1 MDSVEYFRTLLS
13 IPSPSWK
20 EDGMSSFI
28 TRTMTSFGYRF
39 VDDAVGNLLFFLPGA
54 GERPMLASH
63 MDTVPLAL
71 TPHVIETGTHFMTD
85 GNTALGA
92 DNKATTAAMLA
103 AAEKHLNACFLFTRA
118 EEVGLQ
124 GSKKLTAEFFAPFRI
139 SMAFVPDAEGHV
151 GTVITSAPGKDT
163 INTVINGRTA
173 HAGFSPESG
182 RNAIQAAAIAIS
194 RSPSGRIDEETT
206 CNIGMISG
214 GNSTNTVPDRAE
226 YRYEVRSLDDSKR
239 NRISSLIISEAERA
253 AEEMECTADIIRT
266 ELYSPY
272 IIPGDSKAKATV
284 KTAIEALGMEYGEK
298 ATSGGSDTNNIRAL
312 GIDAITL
319 TSGYEHPHS
328 TKERIEKAQ
337 LIALERLLS
346 ALAG

>member
-1 MDSVEYFRTLLS
+1 MDVLGYFRTLLD

-20 EDGMSSFI
+20 EDAVSSFI
-28 TRTMTSFGYRF
+28 TMTMSSFGYQMI
-39 VDDAVGNLLFFLPGA
+39 DDRAGNILFFLPVR
-54 GERPMLASH
+54 GEKALISSH
-63 MDTVPLAL
+63 MDTVPLAE
-71 TPHVIETGTHFMTD
+71 TPHVIEDDEYFMTD
-85 GNTALGA
+85 GRTALGA
-92 DNKATTAAMLA
+92 DNKATIAAMLKV
-103 AAEKHLNACFLFTRA
+103 AEESPDAIFLFTRA
-118 EEVGLQ
+118 EEIGLQ
-124 GSKKLTAEFFAPFRI
+124 GSKKITRDFLSPFNITR
-139 SMAFVPDAEGHV
+139 AYVPDAEGPV
-151 GTVITSAPGKDT
+151 GTVITSAPGKEVLD
-163 INTVINGRTA
+163 IVFHGRTA

-182 RNAIQAAAIAIS
+182 INAIKAAAEAIAS
-194 RSPSGRIDEETT
+194 SPDGRIDSDTT
-206 CNIGMISG
+206 CNVGTISG
-214 GNSTNTVPDRAE
+214 GSATNTVPDTAM

-284 KTAIEALGMEYGEK
+284 KTAIEALGLEYREK

>member
-182 RNAIQAAAIAIS
+182 RKLRTQD
-194 RSPSGRIDEETT
+194 SP
-206 CNIGMISG
+206 
-214 GNSTNTVPDRAE
+214 P
-226 YRYEVRSLDDSKR
+226 K
-239 NRISSLIISEAERA
+239 A
-253 AEEMECTADIIRT
+253 AETRYRLQLS
-266 ELYSPY
+266 LYLDRHQ
-272 IIPGDSKAKATV
+272 GV
-284 KTAIEALGMEYGEK
+284 
-298 ATSGGSDTNNIRAL
+298 
-312 GIDAITL
+312 
-319 TSGYEHPHS
+319 
-328 TKERIEKAQ
+328 
-337 LIALERLLS
+337 
-346 ALAG
+346 

>member
-1 MDSVEYFRTLLS
+1 MDTIEFFRTLLT

-28 TRTMTSFGYRF
+28 TRTMTSFGYSF
-39 VDDAVGNLLFFLPGA
+39 IDDNAGNLLFFLPGTID
-54 GERPMLASH
+54 RPMIASH

-71 TPHVIETGTHFMTD
+71 TPHVIETDECFMTD
-85 GNTALGA
+85 GHTALGA

-103 AAEKHLNACFLFTRA
+103 AAEKRLNACFLFTRA

-124 GSKKLTAEFFAPFRI
+124 GSRRLQPQFFAPFRI
-139 SMAFVPDAEGHV
+139 TMAFVPDAEGKV
-151 GTVITSAPGKDT
+151 GTVITSAPGKET
-163 INTVINGRTA
+163 IDAIFHGRTA

-182 RNAIQAAAIAIS
+182 RNAIKAAATAIS

-206 CNIGMISG
+206 CNIGIFEG
-214 GNSTNTVPDRAE
+214 GTSTNTVPDKAE
-226 YRYEVRSLDDSKR
+226 YRYEVRSLDNLKRKNISDS
-239 NRISSLIISEAERA
+239 IIREAERA
-253 AEEMECTADIIRT
+253 AEDAGCEAEIKRT

-272 IIPGDSKAKATV
+272 IIPEDSPVKAAV
-284 KTAIEALGMEYGEK
+284 KTAIKSLGLDYGEK
-298 ATSGGSDTNNIRAL
+298 ATSGGSDANNLRAI

-328 TKERIEKAQ
+328 TEERIAKEE
-337 LIALERLLS
+337 LIKLECLLT
-346 ALAG
+346 AIAG